1 MDLDSAFT
9 VTAPIDRVWATL
21 MNFEE
26 VAGCVPGAQV
36 LNKLSE
42 DAYQVGMKVKLG
54 PVTMQYKGQME
65 VVERDEP
72 AYRAVL
78 KGSAKEARGQGT
90 AQATAH
96 LQLVEDG
103 ATTRGTVHADVA
115 LSGRAA
121 AMGQGVIG
129 SVTDQMMRQFATNL
143 QAMLA
148 SDGPGEAVAAS
159 VADADAAAGPET
171 ARANGA
177 GVASASGTPPSGG
190 AGSGGY
196 SAEGP
201 ASDERSSG
209 SASPKQASSESS
221 LNATALALSLVKAQL
236 QQPGRALQ
244 AMALVAVVAYRLGL
258 RTGRRERLRWLGP
271 VSG

>member
-9 VTAPIDRVWATL
+9 VTAPIDQVWATL
-21 MNFEE
+21 MDFQE
-26 VAGCVPGAQV
+26 VAGCVPGAEV

-65 VVERDEP
+65 VVERDEK

-96 LQLVEDG
+96 LQLVQEGG
-103 ATTRGTVHADVA
+103 ATRGTVHADVA

-129 SVTDQMMRQFATNL
+129 SVTDQMMLQFAQNL
-143 QAMLA
+143 QTMLSENGSPA
-148 SDGPGEAVAAS
+148 AVPEAPGAGDREVAAPAP
-159 VADADAAAGPET
+159 VAALSSAPSF
-171 ARANGA
+171 
-177 GVASASGTPPSGG
+177 ASASAPR
-190 AGSGGY
+190 A
-196 SAEGP
+196 AAP
-201 ASDERSSG
+201 A
-209 SASPKQASSESS
+209 AASS
-221 LNATALALSLVKAQL
+221 LDATALARSMVMAQL
-236 QQPGRALQ
+236 QKPGRLLQ
-244 AMALVAVVAYRLGL
+244 VVAVVAFIAYRLGV
-258 RTGRRERLRWLGP
+258 RAGRR
-271 VSG
+271 

>member
-9 VTAPIDRVWATL
+9 VTAPIDQVWATL
-21 MNFEE
+21 MDFEE

-65 VVERDEP
+65 VVERDEK

-96 LQLVEDG
+96 LQLVEEG

-129 SVTDQMMRQFATNL
+129 SVTDSMMGQFATNL
-143 QAMLA
+143 QAMLTGSGA
-148 SDGPGEAVAAS
+148 PVPDAAAVAAAS
-159 VADADAAAGPET
+159 SAGATHAGPNGTPAGDPMTAPSRPAFVPPAAAAESSLDAAALAKSMVMGQLREPS
-171 ARANGA
+171 RVLQVL
-177 GVASASGTPPSGG
+177 GV
-190 AGSGGY
+190 
-196 SAEGP
+196 
-201 ASDERSSG
+201 
-209 SASPKQASSESS
+209 
-221 LNATALALSLVKAQL
+221 
-236 QQPGRALQ
+236 
-244 AMALVAVVAYRLGL
+244 VAVIGYRLGL
-258 RTGRRERLRWLGP
+258 RSGRRERARYLG
-271 VSG
+271 

>member
-9 VTAPIDRVWATL
+9 VTAPIDQVWATL
-21 MNFEE
+21 MDFEE

-65 VVERDEP
+65 VVERDEQ

-129 SVTDQMMRQFATNL
+129 SVTDSMMGQFATNL
-143 QAMLA
+143 QAMLTGSGA
-148 SDGPGEAVAAS
+148 PAAVPDAEAVAAAAANGAAAGGAAAAPPRPAFVPPAAAEES
-159 VADADAAAGPET
+159 SLDAAALAKSVVMGQLREP
-171 ARANGA
+171 AR
-177 GVASASGTPPSGG
+177 VL
-190 AGSGGY
+190 
-196 SAEGP
+196 
-201 ASDERSSG
+201 
-209 SASPKQASSESS
+209 QV
-221 LNATALALSLVKAQL
+221 LAV
-236 QQPGRALQ
+236 
-244 AMALVAVVAYRLGL
+244 VAVIAYRLGL
-258 RTGRRERLRWLGP
+258 RSGRRERARYLG
-271 VSG
+271 

>member
-9 VTAPIDRVWATL
+9 VTAPIDQVWATL
-21 MNFEE
+21 MDFEE

-65 VVERDEP
+65 VVERDEQ

-78 KGSAKEARGQGT
+78 KGSAKETRGQGT

-96 LQLVEDG
+96 LQLLEDG
-103 ATTRGTVHADVA
+103 PTTRGTVHADVA

-129 SVTDQMMRQFATNL
+129 SVTDSIMGQFATNL
-143 QAMLA
+143 QTMLTGA
-148 SDGPGEAVAAS
+148 GAP
-159 VADADAAAGPET
+159 AAAEAAVPDTIDAVTMTDLGAIGAIPVTDGLADDTPTLFET
-171 ARANGA
+171 E
-177 GVASASGTPPSGG
+177 P
-190 AGSGGY
+190 
-196 SAEGP
+196 
-201 ASDERSSG
+201 
-209 SASPKQASSESS
+209 
-221 LNATALALSLVKAQL
+221 
-236 QQPGRALQ
+236 
-244 AMALVAVVAYRLGL
+244 
-258 RTGRRERLRWLGP
+258 
-271 VSG
+271 

>member
-1 MDLDSAFT
+1 MDLDSAFA
-9 VTAPIDRVWATL
+9 VTAPIDQVWATL
-21 MNFEE
+21 MDFEE

-65 VVERDEP
+65 VVERDEQ

-96 LQLVEDG
+96 LHLVEDG

-129 SVTDQMMRQFATNL
+129 SVTDTMMAQFATNL
-143 QAMLA
+143 QAMLTGSGA
-148 SDGPGEAVAAS
+148 TSAAVPDAEAVAT
-159 VADADAAAGPET
+159 AAASH
-171 ARANGA
+171 AAANG
-177 GVASASGTPPSGG
+177 
-190 AGSGGY
+190 
-196 SAEGP
+196 GP
-201 ASDERSSG
+201 AAAPSRPAPSTPAAD
-209 SASPKQASSESS
+209 SS
-221 LNATALALSLVKAQL
+221 LDAGALARSMVRSQLSE
-236 QQPGRALQ
+236 PGRVLQ
-244 AMALVAVVAYRLGL
+244 VLAVVAVVAYRLGL
-258 RTGRRERLRWLGP
+258 RSGRRERARYLG
-271 VSG
+271 